1 MSTQT
6 YYAVLTEAVKAQG
19 VIDRA
24 NKRLNE
30 AKSGVS
36 HELFMAAQ
44 DTAAQ
49 DVDKF
54 LAFCT
59 EAEAQY
65 KASKKRS
72 KVIIPKQWTQAK
84 SNIKGALNAGL
95 NLKDFETES
104 AMRKALC
111 ELRKGHDVFSKVR
124 DLFKKAGKLGL
135 TTEATKAVNDAESVL
150 EVMIAMAEQGE
161 AVKATPKKT
170 TVKLTQKQKAVAK
183 LAEKATA

>member
-1 MSTQT
+1 MTIQT
-6 YYAVLTEAVKAQG
+6 TTGLYFSVLAEAVKAQG
-19 VIDRA
+19 TIDRA

-54 LAFCT
+54 IALCT

-65 KASKKRS
+65 KASKRKGS

-95 NLKDFETES
+95 DLKEFDTES
-104 AMRKALC
+104 AMRKALN
-111 ELRKGHDVFSKVR
+111 ELRKGVDVFAAIK
-124 DLFKKAGKLGL
+124 DAFKGLKKLGRED
-135 TTEATKAVNDAESVL
+135 EAKQAINDATSVL
-150 EVMIAMAEQGE
+150 EVMLVMANDSAAKVEEKKQDM
-161 AVKATPKKT
+161 PKI
-170 TVKLTQKQKAVAK
+170 
-183 LAEKATA
+183 TAIG